1 LSDINSNIL
10 MWSVLFGIIGMGYF
24 SYGKNQNYNIFF
36 YSGVS
41 LMIFPYF
48 IDTEIG
54 IIVTGLSLIIIPFFI
69 KR

>member
-1 LSDINSNIL
+1 MSDINSNIL

-36 YSGVS
+36 YSGVT

-54 IIVTGLSLIIIPFFI
+54 IILTGLSLIIIPFFI